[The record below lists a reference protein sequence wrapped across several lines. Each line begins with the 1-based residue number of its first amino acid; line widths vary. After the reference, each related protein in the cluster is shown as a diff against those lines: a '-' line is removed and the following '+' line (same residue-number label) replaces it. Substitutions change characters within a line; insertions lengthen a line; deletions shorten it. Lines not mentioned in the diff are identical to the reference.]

1 MSWELLWKIFLII
14 TLVSYTILVIVVSI
28 GGVKNIKDMFKDLN
42 EQAKENQA
50 ASKSPKLKGE
60 K

>member
-42 EQAKENQA
+42 EQAKEN
-50 ASKSPKLKGE
+50 
-60 K
+60 